1 MLVNYRK
8 TGEFEAAKEDLL
20 LAIRDKGLVVDY
32 TSHIGNMLERTGKD
46 VGSATRVYLKAE
58 AFQFCSAVV
67 SRRTMEAD
75 PANIGYCPYVIALFV
90 TPFLALVSLFVGP
103 APMALAFSRLEILS
117 LFLGAI
123 IVAVTSGDGRATW
136 FKGVQLV
143 AVYALFAL
151 LAYFVPA

>member
-46 VGSATRVYLKAE
+46 VGSAKRVYLKAE

-67 SRRTMEAD
+67 SRRTMETD
-75 PANIGYCPYVIALFV
+75 PANIGYCPYVIALYV
-90 TPFLALVSLFVGP
+90 TPQEPKVVRAVYRKTLPEVDKLLDGIVREA
-103 APMALAFSRLEILS
+103 LEI
-117 LFLGAI
+117 
-123 IVAVTSGDGRATW
+123 
-136 FKGVQLV
+136 K
-143 AVYALFAL
+143 
-151 LAYFVPA
+151 